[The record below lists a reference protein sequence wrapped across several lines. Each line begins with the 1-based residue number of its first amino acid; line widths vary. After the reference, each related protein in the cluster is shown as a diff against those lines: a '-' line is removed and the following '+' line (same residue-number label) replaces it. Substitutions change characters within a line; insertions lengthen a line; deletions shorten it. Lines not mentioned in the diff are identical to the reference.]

1 MSKPF
6 FPSLISRTLAVVE
19 DFSDHVVASRMEETL
34 DQEIRRLDQE
44 LKMAQEKINQSKAER
59 LHAQQQVE
67 PLKAA
72 QADLEEQAARLL
84 RGRRKTQA
92 KEKAV
97 EIAKVAEQI
106 LSWEAAIEK
115 ASLIE
120 KESLVEHGELNRRLK
135 LRRYQLG
142 SLKASANLHRT
153 QEALAADPDGRP
165 ATARD
170 ALIRLKKAFVSELPD
185 PDEVLGRPPEPV
197 AETPDEILERL
208 SKGSPQSTSTTKAP
222 KNPSK
227 SRKS

>member
-6 FPSLISRTLAVVE
+6 FPSLVSQTLAVVG
-19 DFSDHVVASRMEETL
+19 DFSDHVVAMRMEETL
-34 DQEIRRLDQE
+34 DQEIRCLDQQ
-44 LKMAQEKINQSKAER
+44 LKAAQEKINQYKAER
-59 LHAQQQVE
+59 IHAQQQLE

-72 QADLEEQAARLL
+72 QAELEEQAARLL

-106 LSWEAAIEK
+106 LSWEAGIEK
-115 ASLIE
+115 ASLLE
-120 KESLVEHGELNRRLK
+120 KESLVEHGDVDRRLK

-142 SLKASANLHRT
+142 ALKASANLHRT
-153 QEALAADPDGRP
+153 QEALAADPQVPP

-170 ALIRLKKAFVSELPD
+170 ALVRLKQAFVSKLPD
-185 PDEVLGRPPEPV
+185 PDEVLGHPPEPV

-208 SKGSPQSTSTTKAP
+208 SKSSTPSTPKVP

-227 SRKS
+227 ARKS